1 MELNELRFAEIL
13 KELKDTARLQGNLL
27 TGEQIAEAFDAWQLG
42 EEQMSLI
49 YGYLR
54 ENHIGIDNQDEQP
67 GERLSGEDAGFLSM
81 YLHELK
87 ALPKASDG
95 ERRAVAMSAM
105 AGDKD
110 AQARLVELFL
120 PQIVEISK
128 LYAGQGALVEDLIG
142 EGNVAAA
149 AAVAMLDCVETV
161 DEVEGFIGRLV
172 MSAME
177 SHIAEN
183 AGNRQTDEAVL
194 ERVNCVNDKARELYD
209 SLMRKATVKE
219 VAGELGID
227 EDAVREAV
235 KLSVNNIAYIEDGG
249 TDGKE

>member
-54 ENHIGIDNQDEQP
+54 ENHIGIDTPDEQP

-120 PQIVEISK
+120 PQVVEISK

-149 AAVAMLDCVETV
+149 AAAAMLDCVETV

-172 MSAME
+172 MDAME
-177 SHIAEN
+177 RHIADN

-194 ERVNCVNDKARELYD
+194 ERVNRVNDKARELYD

-249 TDGKE
+249 TDDKE

>member
-1 MELNELRFAEIL
+1 MELDELRFAEIL

-54 ENHIGIDNQDEQP
+54 ESHIGIDTPDEQP

-87 ALPKASDG
+87 ALPKTSDG

-120 PQIVEISK
+120 PQVVEISK

-149 AAVAMLDCVETV
+149 AAAAMLNCVETV

-172 MSAME
+172 MDAME
-177 SHIAEN
+177 RHIADN

-194 ERVNCVNDKARELYD
+194 ERVNRVNDKARELYD

-249 TDGKE
+249 TDDKE